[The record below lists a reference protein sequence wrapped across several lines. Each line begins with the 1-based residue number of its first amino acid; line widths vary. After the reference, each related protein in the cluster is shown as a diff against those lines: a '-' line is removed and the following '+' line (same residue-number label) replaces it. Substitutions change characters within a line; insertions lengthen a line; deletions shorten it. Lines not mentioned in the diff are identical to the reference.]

1 MELTIPLGFSRK
13 IGIFNAFELSR
24 KLRNLRIQHWSWSCG
39 VVLAVCCTL
48 ANLLF
53 QLNNL
58 SYKSRVHNRKWSLSL
73 EFLCWANRLLSEVKV
88 AINQVLYCITKLA
101 TVQGENHRD
110 VLYLSTVSERPFC
123 TSLLHSFLFLI
134 WGKDTRGFF
143 YASVQHEL
151 THYVTLMGDVSLNF
165 RVLTVRNSSWT
176 KML

>member
-1 MELTIPLGFSRK
+1 MELTIPLGFGRK

-58 SYKSRVHNRKWSLSL
+58 SYKFRVNDRKWSLSL
-73 EFLCWANRLLSEVKV
+73 ESLCWANRLLFEVKV
-88 AINQVLYCITKLA
+88 AINLVLYCITKLA
-101 TVQGENHRD
+101 TVQGENHRG

-123 TSLLHSFLFLI
+123 TSL
-134 WGKDTRGFF
+134 
-143 YASVQHEL
+143 
-151 THYVTLMGDVSLNF
+151 
-165 RVLTVRNSSWT
+165 SSIHFVFWYEEKT
-176 KML
+176 QGYSSMHQCSMSSHIM